1 MNKVRKICLIIVAC
15 VLVIAAG
22 VMVYLTVQSGK
33 SSNSASEVAT
43 SKTVSKNK
51 HKGSSTSSSSSS
63 QSSSSEKSSSDDQS
77 SKFVQSG
84 WSSDQEAQLA
94 SFMNRFGTKMKQKY
108 KEYNGQESIENLA
121 GEKYPDDF
129 NNRTFK
135 MYSDNSK
142 KTETINI
149 GWDPS
154 LKKDYD
160 YHVVSIFNCNVGNP
174 EQHITYLFSVHDGQ
188 PVALVDQTTN
198 GSDCMVKETANQEVR
213 TAFANIFEGNN

>member
-51 HKGSSTSSSSSS
+51 HKGSSTSSSSLS
-63 QSSSSEKSSSDDQS
+63 QSSSSEESSSDDQS
-77 SKFVQSG
+77 SKFAQSG

-108 KEYNGQESIENLA
+108 KEYNGQESIETLA

-213 TAFANIFEGNN
+213 TAIANIFEGNN

>member
-63 QSSSSEKSSSDDQS
+63 QSSSSKESSSDDQS
-77 SKFVQSG
+77 SKFAQSG

>member
-77 SKFVQSG
+77 SKFAQSG

-108 KEYNGQESIENLA
+108 KEYNGQESIEILA

>member
-1 MNKVRKICLIIVAC
+1 
-15 VLVIAAG
+15 
-22 VMVYLTVQSGK
+22 
-33 SSNSASEVAT
+33 
-43 SKTVSKNK
+43 
-51 HKGSSTSSSSSS
+51 
-63 QSSSSEKSSSDDQS
+63 
-77 SKFVQSG
+77 
-84 WSSDQEAQLA
+84 
-94 SFMNRFGTKMKQKY
+94 MNRFGTKMKQKY
-108 KEYNGQESIENLA
+108 KEYNGQESIETLA

-174 EQHITYLFSVHDGQ
+174 EQHITYLFRI
-188 PVALVDQTTN
+188 
-198 GSDCMVKETANQEVR
+198 ANQLL
-213 TAFANIFEGNN
+213 

>member
-51 HKGSSTSSSSSS
+51 HKGSSTSSSSLS
-63 QSSSSEKSSSDDQS
+63 QSSSSKESSSDDQS
-77 SKFVQSG
+77 SKFAQSG

-108 KEYNGQESIENLA
+108 KEYNGQESIETLA

>member
-77 SKFVQSG
+77 SKFAQSG

-108 KEYNGQESIENLA
+108 KEYNGQESIETLA
-121 GEKYPDDF
+121 GEKYPYDF

>member
-51 HKGSSTSSSSSS
+51 HKGSSTSSSSLS
-63 QSSSSEKSSSDDQS
+63 QSSSSEESSSDDQS
-77 SKFVQSG
+77 SKFAQSG

-108 KEYNGQESIENLA
+108 KEYNGQESIETLA
-121 GEKYPDDF
+121 GEKYPDD
-129 NNRTFK
+129 FK

>member
-22 VMVYLTVQSGK
+22 VVVYLTVQSGK

-43 SKTVSKNK
+43 SKNK

-63 QSSSSEKSSSDDQS
+63 QSSSSEESSSDDQS
-77 SKFVQSG
+77 SKFAQSG

-108 KEYNGQESIENLA
+108 KEYNGQESIETLA

>member
-22 VMVYLTVQSGK
+22 VVVYLTVQSGK

-43 SKTVSKNK
+43 SKNK
-51 HKGSSTSSSSSS
+51 HKGSSTSSSSLS
-63 QSSSSEKSSSDDQS
+63 QSSSSEESSSDDQS
-77 SKFVQSG
+77 SKFAQSG

-108 KEYNGQESIENLA
+108 KEYNGQESIETLA

>member
-22 VMVYLTVQSGK
+22 VVVYLTVQSGK

-51 HKGSSTSSSSSS
+51 HKGSSTSSSSLS
-63 QSSSSEKSSSDDQS
+63 QSSSSEESSSDDQS
-77 SKFVQSG
+77 SKFAQSG

-108 KEYNGQESIENLA
+108 KEYNGQESIETLA

-213 TAFANIFEGNN
+213 TTFANIFEGNN

>member
-77 SKFVQSG
+77 SKFAQSG

-108 KEYNGQESIENLA
+108 KEYNGRESIETLA

-174 EQHITYLFSVHDGQ
+174 EQHITYLFRI
-188 PVALVDQTTN
+188 
-198 GSDCMVKETANQEVR
+198 ANQLL
-213 TAFANIFEGNN
+213 

>member
-15 VLVIAAG
+15 VLVVAAG

-51 HKGSSTSSSSSS
+51 HKGSSTSSSSLS
-63 QSSSSEKSSSDDQS
+63 QSSSSEESSSDDQS
-77 SKFVQSG
+77 SKFAQSG

-108 KEYNGQESIENLA
+108 KEYNGQESIETLA

>member
-77 SKFVQSG
+77 SKFAQSG

-108 KEYNGQESIENLA
+108 KEYNGQETIETLA

>member
-43 SKTVSKNK
+43 SKNK
-51 HKGSSTSSSSSS
+51 HKGLSTSSSSSS
-63 QSSSSEKSSSDDQS
+63 QSSSSEESSSDDQS
-77 SKFVQSG
+77 SKFAQSG

-108 KEYNGQESIENLA
+108 KEYNGQESIETLA

>member
-51 HKGSSTSSSSSS
+51 HKGSSTSSSSLS
-63 QSSSSEKSSSDDQS
+63 QSSSSEESSSDDQS
-77 SKFVQSG
+77 SKFAQSG

-108 KEYNGQESIENLA
+108 KEYNGQESIETLA

>member
-77 SKFVQSG
+77 SKFAQSG

-108 KEYNGQESIENLA
+108 KEYNGQESIETLA

>member
-1 MNKVRKICLIIVAC
+1 
-15 VLVIAAG
+15 
-22 VMVYLTVQSGK
+22 MVYLTVQSGK

-63 QSSSSEKSSSDDQS
+63 QSSSSKESSSDDQS
-77 SKFVQSG
+77 SKFAQSG
-84 WSSDQEAQLA
+84 WSSDQKAQLA

-108 KEYNGQESIENLA
+108 KEYNGQESIETLA
-121 GEKYPDDF
+121 GEKYPDD
-129 NNRTFK
+129 FK

>member
-22 VMVYLTVQSGK
+22 VVVYLTVQSGK

-43 SKTVSKNK
+43 SKNK
-51 HKGSSTSSSSSS
+51 HKGSSTSSSSLS
-63 QSSSSEKSSSDDQS
+63 QSSSSEESSSDDQS
-77 SKFVQSG
+77 SKFAQSG

-108 KEYNGQESIENLA
+108 KEYNGQESIETLA

-149 GWDPS
+149 SWDPS

>member
-1 MNKVRKICLIIVAC
+1 
-15 VLVIAAG
+15 
-22 VMVYLTVQSGK
+22 MVYLTVQSGK

-51 HKGSSTSSSSSS
+51 HKGSSTSSASSS

>member
-63 QSSSSEKSSSDDQS
+63 QSSSSKESSSDDQS
-77 SKFVQSG
+77 SKFAQSG
-84 WSSDQEAQLA
+84 WSSDQKAQLA

-108 KEYNGQESIENLA
+108 KEYNGQESIETLA